1 MGLVNLELPLPP
13 GQSWEKTLVGL
24 KHVSKAVW
32 TEAHMKVKFALML
45 APVVALCAMGLIGAA
60 NELQLTQAS
69 AARNHPSHE

>member
-1 MGLVNLELPLPP
+1 
-13 GQSWEKTLVGL
+13 
-24 KHVSKAVW
+24 
-32 TEAHMKVKFALML
+32 MKVKFALML